1 MISYKVKYSIA
12 ELSDEWD
19 RITPSFF
26 LSIAFLKH
34 LHDYNFCDQRYYE
47 MYDDNHLIAFTVV
60 YTLPIDIFTYSRIK
74 SVFKVNIVGIP
85 VSVASEPIAGDSV
98 SIEKLFKHIL
108 REERGLLLGLNF
120 TRDILNKG
128 PIKLR
133 TLPTIIFQN
142 DFEDIK
148 NYLERLR
155 YPYRRKLK
163 LSQRRFQGVCSKE
176 TLCTEFSTE
185 HYELY
190 TAIMGR
196 TKTKLETLSKDFF
209 QNLSNRFILT
219 SHYHGTKIVCWN
231 ICLIDRETLF
241 FFFGGLNYEL
251 RDEFRSYYNNLLS
264 IVDLAIKNK
273 VKNIDFGQ
281 TAELPKLRMGG
292 ELSER
297 RMFLYHR
304 NIMIRQVLKLMK
316 GFIGYTARTKIPHAI
331 KNE

>member
-1 MISYKVKYSIA
+1 MLYEV
-12 ELSDEWD
+12 
-19 RITPSFF
+19 IT
-26 LSIAFLKH
+26 
-34 LHDYNFCDQRYYE
+34 DYNFCDQRYYE

-209 QNLSNRFILT
+209 QNLS
-219 SHYHGTKIVCWN
+219 IV
-231 ICLIDRETLF
+231 
-241 FFFGGLNYEL
+241 
-251 RDEFRSYYNNLLS
+251 
-264 IVDLAIKNK
+264 
-273 VKNIDFGQ
+273 
-281 TAELPKLRMGG
+281 
-292 ELSER
+292 
-297 RMFLYHR
+297 
-304 NIMIRQVLKLMK
+304 
-316 GFIGYTARTKIPHAI
+316 
-331 KNE
+331 